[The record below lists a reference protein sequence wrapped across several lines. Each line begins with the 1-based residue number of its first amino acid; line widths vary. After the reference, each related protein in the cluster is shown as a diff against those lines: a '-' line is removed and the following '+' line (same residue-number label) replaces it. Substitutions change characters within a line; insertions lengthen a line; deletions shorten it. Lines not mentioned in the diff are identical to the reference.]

1 MIKDNGIEMVD
12 FKLTDIDGRWRHL
25 SIPADRLS
33 EKTMTQGIG
42 FDGSS
47 FEIGEHTHGS
57 VMIVVPYEE
66 ILPYMETWAR
76 QKFGFTEGS

>member
-42 FDGSS
+42 FDGSNY
-47 FEIGEHTHGS
+47 GYAP
-57 VMIVVPYEE
+57 VV
-66 ILPYMETWAR
+66 
-76 QKFGFTEGS
+76 